1 MVSINALSFID
12 QVDIATIVILL
23 ISQKDKG
30 LRAHLI
36 EAEMPTIKPDV
47 LIIESTY
54 GVNLHE
60 PREER
65 EKRFTNTTRPDPDV
79 RAESCAGAA
88 AHPGRVLFA
97 AP

>member
-1 MVSINALSFID
+1 MISINALSFID

-36 EAEMPTIKPDV
+36 EAEMPTIKSDV
-47 LIIESTY
+47 LIIESRY

-60 PREER
+60 PRGER
-65 EKRFTNTTRPDPDV
+65 KKRFTNTIRDIVV
-79 RAESCAGAA
+79 RAGKCLI
-88 AHPGRVLFA
+88 PMFVLSHA
-97 AP
+97 